1 MQIIKNRE
9 SLSPEEKRVLLARVL
24 REKARQSK
32 LFPLSFA
39 QERLWFLDQL
49 EPDSAFYNVASGVRL
64 SGELDVEALEQ
75 TFSEVVRRHEVDYL
89 VEVEGDLVGPR
100 LEERLHADPRWV
112 GRDDALRLLDGA
124 HRSDELLRPVVERAF
139 AALGQA

>member
-1 MQIIKNRE
+1 MQQLLTKRE

-49 EPDSAFYNVASGVRL
+49 EPGSAFYNVASGVRL
-64 SGELDVEALEQ
+64 SGELNVEALER
-75 TFSEVVRRHEVDYL
+75 TFSEVMRRHEVL
-89 VEVEGDLVGPR
+89 RTTFPMVEGVPVQRVSASAPLHLAIEDLSS
-100 LEERLHADPRWV
+100 LETAERTAE
-112 GRDDALRLLDGA
+112 ALRLGN
-124 HRSDELLRPVVERAF
+124 E
-139 AALGQA
+139 

>member
-1 MQIIKNRE
+1 MQIQTNRE

-64 SGELDVEALEQ
+64 SGELDVEA
-75 TFSEVVRRHEVDYL
+75 
-89 VEVEGDLVGPR
+89 
-100 LEERLHADPRWV
+100 
-112 GRDDALRLLDGA
+112 
-124 HRSDELLRPVVERAF
+124 
-139 AALGQA
+139 